1 MLLELEKKK
10 FDVAELGRL
19 QLKAELDL
27 IQQQLDNETNSLES
41 RRKYLEPEE

>member
-27 IQQQLDNETNSLES
+27 I
-41 RRKYLEPEE
+41 